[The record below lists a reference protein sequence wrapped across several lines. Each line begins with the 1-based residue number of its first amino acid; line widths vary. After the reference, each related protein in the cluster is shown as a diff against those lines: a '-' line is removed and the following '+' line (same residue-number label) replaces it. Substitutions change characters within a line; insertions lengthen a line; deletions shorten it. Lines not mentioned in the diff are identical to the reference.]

1 MCMNKTTIYNI
12 LLISII
18 PILFIIS
25 TFDFKIAISTTVLM
39 SLAFIAVIIFTID
52 YIRKRKHLFS
62 KKDSLILAVILL
74 SVIIS
79 FAYQI
84 SYMMKGIYYFGS
96 VIQQFNAVLFLI
108 IGLYLYRFHF
118 DQFNQSIRI
127 VSWIAFASAVHALF
141 EEIIYFVNNGIAL
154 RVFSIYSNPIPAGT
168 VWVMCIFLPLTG
180 KRIPD
185 LIMKIVY
192 LIAIFLCMSRSA
204 WLALVLGL
212 SLYAVINRDTI
223 TKHYMAIKK
232 PLRIALW
239 IIMIFL
245 IIGLL
250 QIPTI
255 REIIVFRLFHISTGP
270 AAEAY
275 SVRTTYSVY
284 LLDIFFH
291 CNPIFWVTGHGPGST
306 VPMFMSS
313 PYWELDHYNVVDN
326 SYLSVLYEYGIVM
339 ITAIVYILFL
349 AFRKLYYKFR
359 SASCISNED
368 AIYALMFICGA
379 VTAFFYDL
387 QYIMTPTLMMMLMAA
402 TVITPKK
409 DKNA

>member
-1 MCMNKTTIYNI
+1 MNKTTIYNI

-39 SLAFIAVIIFTID
+39 ALALIAVIFFIVD
-52 YIRKRKHLFS
+52 CIRNHRNLFS
-62 KKDSLILAVILL
+62 KKGALIIAVILL

-84 SYMMKGIYYFGS
+84 TYMMKGIYYFGS
-96 VIQQFNAVLFLI
+96 VVQQINTILFLI

-118 DQFNQSIRI
+118 DQFNKSLHII
-127 VSWIAFASAVHALF
+127 SWLGFASALHALF
-141 EEIIYFVNNGIAL
+141 EELIFFSNNGIL
-154 RVFSIYSNPIPAGT
+154 TRVFSVYNNPIPAGT
-168 VWVMCIFLPLTG
+168 VWVLCIFLPLTG
-180 KRIPD
+180 KIVLD
-185 LIMKIVY
+185 LVMKVVY
-192 LIAIFLCMSRSA
+192 LVAIFLCMSRSA
-204 WLALVLGL
+204 WLALLLGL
-212 SLYAVINRDTI
+212 FLFVVINKNTI
-223 TKHYMAIKK
+223 TKLYVTIKR
-232 PLRIALW
+232 PIRIILW
-239 IIMIFL
+239 ILLLTI

-250 QIPTI
+250 QIPEVSEVITT
-255 REIIVFRLFHISTGP
+255 RLFHIKTGP
-270 AAEAY
+270 VSEAY
-275 SVRTTYSVY
+275 SVRTTHSVY

-291 CNPIFWVTGHGPGST
+291 CNPIFWITGHGPGST

-339 ITAIVYILFL
+339 IIAIVYILFL

-359 SASCISNED
+359 SESCISNED

-387 QYIMTPTLMMMLMAA
+387 QYIMAPTLMMMIMTA
-402 TVITPKK
+402 TVITSKE
-409 DKNA
+409 DKTA